1 MTTVAQ
7 LPTGDYIMTYEWGH
21 NFSGSYSFPVTYR
34 VSADPLAFA
43 AADPVPLVAANTGT
57 KPTGSPYVVFSAGAA
72 SGDGNG
78 TVVVSCGGLGT
89 VFVNRALG
97 AEGAW
102 YEYETPQLT
111 AYSRHLRVF
120 AEDQTKLLI
129 AGGGVL
135 PPATNNTVSLS
146 VVSIPDLTES

>member
-21 NFSGSYSFPVTYR
+21 NSSSGVYSFPVTYR
-34 VSADPLAFA
+34 ISPDPLAFA
-43 AADPVPLVAANTGT
+43 AAEPVALVAADTGT
-57 KPTGSPYVVFSAGAA
+57 VPTGSPYIVY
-72 SGDGNG
+72 SGGSSGGDNG

-97 AEGAW
+97 DVGAW
-102 YEYETPQLT
+102 YEVETPQPT

-120 AEDQTKLLI
+120 AEDGDKLLI
-129 AGGGVL
+129 AGAGAL
-135 PPATNNTVSLS
+135 PPATDNAVSLS
-146 VVSIPDLTES
+146 VVSIGGLVEA